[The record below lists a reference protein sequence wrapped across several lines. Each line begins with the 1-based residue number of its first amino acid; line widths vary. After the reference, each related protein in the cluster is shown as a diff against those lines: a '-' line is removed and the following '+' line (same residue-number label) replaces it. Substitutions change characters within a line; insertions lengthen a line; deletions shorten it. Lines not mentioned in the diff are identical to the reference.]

1 MLCPIASC
9 TKLIG
14 DVISE
19 VWFVTVKY
27 AIALDT
33 IFACELI
40 STFVLLSASY
50 LATFSLYLSDTSII
64 FLTVLSIL
72 LAYSSWLV
80 ICSSVPTLSNVSLM
94 LSFKL
99 VFNSFNSSESV
110 LISLISN
117 GTNVYP

>member
-50 LATFSLYLSDTSII
+50 LATFSLYLSDSETQYVDY
-64 FLTVLSIL
+64 T
-72 LAYSSWLV
+72 
-80 ICSSVPTLSNVSLM
+80 TD
-94 LSFKL
+94 
-99 VFNSFNSSESV
+99 NSFCDVGRRKDE
-110 LISLISN
+110 
-117 GTNVYP
+117 